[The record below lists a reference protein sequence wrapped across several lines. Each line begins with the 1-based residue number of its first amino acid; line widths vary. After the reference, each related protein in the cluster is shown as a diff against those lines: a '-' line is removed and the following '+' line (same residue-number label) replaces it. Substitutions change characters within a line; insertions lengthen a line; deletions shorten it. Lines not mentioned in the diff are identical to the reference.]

1 MRAFQIEGPG
11 IVKEIS
17 VPVPEIAEDEALIR
31 IVYSGICATDM
42 EILGGEMA
50 LVREGYI
57 RYPVRF
63 GHEYSAVVEKV
74 GSAVKNIKV
83 GDHVL
88 SDPAVTCGK
97 CEACKAGNY
106 QGCKTAKSV
115 GTVNCWDG
123 SFAEY
128 MHVPERHLHKLPDDL
143 DMMEAA
149 LIEPSGI
156 ALEGLKRGGNLEGKN
171 IVVVGTGAIGM
182 TTVAMARH
190 FKPRKIILVGR
201 TEGKLKIGKELGADV
216 VINSREEDAVASV
229 MRETGY
235 GAEMVLETSGNL
247 EAVNQCVQFSR
258 YGGTVSFIGF
268 YEGGVDGF
276 PIDLLVSRKL
286 NCGGVMGDYGTPAQV
301 IRILEKE
308 KINLKPIVTHVI
320 TMDELPGVMMNPG
333 SLTGDRIKIMVKISP
348 EPNEK

>member
-31 IVYSGICATDM
+31 IIYSGICATDM

-74 GSAVKNIKV
+74 GSAVKNLKV

-106 QGCKTAKSV
+106 QGCKLAKSV

-156 ALEGLKRGGNLEGKN
+156 ALEGLKLGGDLEGKN

-190 FKPRKIILVGR
+190 FKPKKIILVGR
-201 TEGKLKIGKELGADV
+201 TDGKLAIGKELGADV
-216 VINSREEDAVASV
+216 VINSTKEDAVEAV

-247 EAVNQCVQFSR
+247 EAVNQCVRFSR

-268 YEGGVDGF
+268 YEGGVDAF

-286 NCGGVMGDYGTPAQV
+286 RVGGVMGDYGTPSQV

-308 KINLKPIVTHVI
+308 KINLKPIVSHVI
-320 TMDELPGVMMNPG
+320 TMDELAEVMMNPG
-333 SLTGDRIKIMVKISP
+333 ILKGDRIKIMVKV
-348 EPNEK
+348 KQDYV

>member
-31 IVYSGICATDM
+31 IIYSGICATDM

-50 LVREGYI
+50 LIREGKI

-74 GSAVKNIKV
+74 GSKVKNIKV

-97 CEACKAGNY
+97 CEACLAGNY
-106 QGCKTAKSV
+106 QGCKESRSV

-156 ALEGLKRGGNLEGKN
+156 SMEGLKRGGDLKGKTV
-171 IVVVGTGAIGM
+171 VVVGTGAIGM
-182 TTVAMARH
+182 TGVAMARH
-190 FKPRKIILVGR
+190 FKPGKIILVGR
-201 TEGKLKIGKELGADV
+201 TDGKLAIGKELGADV
-216 VINSREEDAVASV
+216 VINSRKEDAVAAV
-229 MRETGY
+229 MRETDGL
-235 GAEMVLETSGNL
+235 GADMILETSGNV
-247 EAVNQCVQFSR
+247 EAVNQCILFAR
-258 YGGTVSFIGF
+258 YRGTVSYIGF
-268 YEGGVDGF
+268 YESGSDGF
-276 PIDLLVSRKL
+276 PIDVLVSRKL
-286 NCGGVMGDYGTPAQV
+286 NCGGVMGDFGTPGQV
-301 IRILEKE
+301 IRILEE
-308 KINLKPIVTHVI
+308 DKINLRPIVSHVI
-320 TMDELPGVMMNPG
+320 DMDELQEVMLNPG
-333 SLTGDRIKIMVKISP
+333 KLQGERIKIMVKIAQDDA
-348 EPNEK
+348 